1 MQEVLSLVLLSL
13 PLIPDS
19 PQRSQDPET
28 LSPPPAVLAPAPIPE
43 RLAQDTVKK
52 RRRVDAIEYSDF
64 YGTRLT
70 IHRVLSWSIL
80 PLFAMQYASGSQ
92 LLEHGSAAPDWAQE
106 LHGPT
111 AAVVAGVFT
120 VNTVTGLWNLWDAR
134 KDPNGRARRYIHSAL
149 MLTAS
154 AGFVYAGSLADE
166 AESSAEMRDKH
177 QAVALTSIGLS
188 TASWLM
194 MLIWKD

>member
-1 MQEVLSLVLLSL
+1 MLEVLSLVLLSL
-13 PLIPDS
+13 PLVTAS
-19 PQRSQDPET
+19 PQPTQDPDT
-28 LSPPPAVLAPAPIPE
+28 VPRTPGVVAPAPIPE
-43 RLAQDTVKK
+43 VFLQDTVKK
-52 RRRVDAIEYSDF
+52 RRRVEAIEYSDF

-92 LLEHGSAAPDWAQE
+92 LLDHGSAAPDWAQE

-111 AAVVAGVFT
+111 AAAVAGVFA
-120 VNTVTGLWNLWDAR
+120 VNAVTGIWNLWDSR

-154 AGFVYAGSLADE
+154 AGFVYAGSLADD

-177 QAVALTSIGLS
+177 QTVALTSIGIS
-188 TASWLM
+188 TVSWLM

>member
-13 PLIPDS
+13 PLTIAAPQPTQGPDS
-19 PQRSQDPET
+19 VSRAPGVEM
-28 LSPPPAVLAPAPIPE
+28 PALIPE
-43 RLAQDTVKK
+43 PFLQDTVKK
-52 RRRVDAIEYSDF
+52 RRRSEAIEYSDF

-70 IHRVLSWSIL
+70 IHRVLSWTIL
-80 PLFAMQYASGSQ
+80 PLFALQYASGSQ
-92 LLEHGSAAPDWAQE
+92 LLEHGTAAPEWAQE

-111 AAVVAGVFT
+111 ATAVAGVFT
-120 VNTVTGLWNLWDAR
+120 VNAVTGLWNLWDSR
-134 KDPNGRARRYIHSAL
+134 KDPNGRARRYVHSLL

-166 AESSAEMRDKH
+166 AESSAEMREKH
-177 QAVALTSIGLS
+177 RTVALASIGVS

>member
-13 PLIPDS
+13 PLMTAS
-19 PQRSQDPET
+19 PQPVQDSDTAPRA
-28 LSPPPAVLAPAPIPE
+28 PGVVMPAPIPE
-43 RLAQDTVKK
+43 LFLQDTVKK
-52 RRRVDAIEYSDF
+52 RRRAEAIEYSDF

-70 IHRVLSWSIL
+70 IHRVLSWTIL
-80 PLFAMQYASGSQ
+80 PLFAVQYATGSQ
-92 LLEHGSAAPDWAQE
+92 LLEHGSAAPEWAQE

-111 AAVVAGVFT
+111 ATAVAGVFT
-120 VNTVTGLWNLWDAR
+120 VNAVTGLWNLWDSR
-134 KDPNGRARRYIHSAL
+134 KDPNGRARRYIHSLL

-177 QAVALTSIGLS
+177 QTVALTSIGIS

>member
-13 PLIPDS
+13 PLVTAS
-19 PQRSQDPET
+19 PQLTQDPDT
-28 LSPPPAVLAPAPIPE
+28 TSQARPVVAPVPIPE
-43 RLAQDTVKK
+43 QFLQDTVKK
-52 RRRVDAIEYSDF
+52 RRRAEAIEYSDF

-80 PLFAMQYASGSQ
+80 PLFAIQYASGSQ
-92 LLEHGSAAPDWAQE
+92 LLEHGSAAPDWAKD

-111 AAVVAGVFT
+111 ATAVAGVFT
-120 VNTVTGLWNLWDAR
+120 VNAVTGLWNLWDSR

-166 AESSAEMRDKH
+166 AESSAEMRDRH

>member
-1 MQEVLSLVLLSL
+1 MQEVVSLVLLSL
-13 PLIPDS
+13 PLMTAS
-19 PQRSQDPET
+19 PQPMQDSDTAPRG
-28 LSPPPAVLAPAPIPE
+28 PGVVMPAPIPE
-43 RLAQDTVKK
+43 PFLQDTVKK
-52 RRRVDAIEYSDF
+52 RRRVEAIEYSDF

-70 IHRVLSWSIL
+70 IHRVLSWTIL
-80 PLFAMQYASGSQ
+80 PLFAVQYASGSQ

-111 AAVVAGVFT
+111 ATAVAGVFT
-120 VNTVTGLWNLWDAR
+120 VNAVTGLWNLWDSR
-134 KDPNGRARRYIHSAL
+134 RDPNGRARRYIHSLL

-177 QAVALTSIGLS
+177 QTVALTSIGIS